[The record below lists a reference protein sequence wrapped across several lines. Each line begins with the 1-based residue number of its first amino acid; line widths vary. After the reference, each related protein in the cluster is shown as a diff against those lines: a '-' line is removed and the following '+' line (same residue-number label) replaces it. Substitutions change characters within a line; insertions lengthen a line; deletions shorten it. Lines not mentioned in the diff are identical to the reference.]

1 MTRINF
7 HSPEEITRE
16 IRARGDLSESLRE
29 CLGRYFYL
37 LSRGRAELA
46 DVFTADELTALCAV
60 ANGTVFAPHNIEGLR
75 WNFAPHNIE
84 GLRWN
89 IEGSEPGVEI
99 QLTVEQKSTLIAKLN
114 AMPLHQH
121 AALVDAVERFWRAIS
136 TGMQINPATILFI

>member
-75 WNFAPHNIE
+75 WN
-84 GLRWN
+84 